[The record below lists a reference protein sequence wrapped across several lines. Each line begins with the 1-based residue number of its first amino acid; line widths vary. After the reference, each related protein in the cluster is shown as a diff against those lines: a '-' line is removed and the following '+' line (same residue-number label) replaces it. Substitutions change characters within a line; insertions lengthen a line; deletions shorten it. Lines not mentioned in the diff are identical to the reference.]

1 MMNLNSAYILR
12 GFEENNPSEIERM
25 NLMYYHPE
33 VMKAKGYWKRGASVI
48 EDHELQESD
57 QSMFNTLSTITSGY
71 NDVAYAVADLTNKLV
86 GWIWFYNDKSHSL
99 PKMIIKKMGIS
110 LGNSRIYQVSYE
122 KLMSDGWSSDI
133 LSKIVHTNLNQLKTP
148 RKGVIV
154 EGLRLALEKIS
165 AEFRSLYPESHKL
178 VIYGYVNPRNIASR
192 IVLER
197 NGFVKHS
204 RQYKYDGVLNHVWV
218 KIL

>member
-1 MMNLNSAYILR
+1 MILNSAYILR
-12 GFEENNPSEIERM
+12 GFEANNPSEIERM

-33 VMKAKGYWKRGASVI
+33 VMKAKGYWKRGLNVI
-48 EDHELQESD
+48 EPGDLQETD
-57 QSMFNTLSTITSGY
+57 KSMFGTHNAITSGCE
-71 NDVAYAVADLTNKLV
+71 DVAYAVADLSNRLV
-86 GWIWFYNDKSHSL
+86 GWIWFYNDKRHPL
-99 PKMIIKKMGIS
+99 PKKIMKKLGIS
-110 LGNSRIYQVSYE
+110 PGTARIYQVSYE

-133 LSKIVHTNLNQLKTP
+133 LSKIVHTSPDQLKTP

-165 AEFRSLYPESHKL
+165 TEFRILYPSQKL

-197 NGFVKHS
+197 NGFVKHN
-204 RQYKYDGVLNHVWV
+204 RPYKYDGVLNNVWV